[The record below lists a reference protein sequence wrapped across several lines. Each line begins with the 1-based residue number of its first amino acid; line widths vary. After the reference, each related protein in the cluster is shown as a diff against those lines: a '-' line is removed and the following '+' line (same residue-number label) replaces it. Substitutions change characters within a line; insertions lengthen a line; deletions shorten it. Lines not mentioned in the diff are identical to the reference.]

1 MISALPADYRKI
13 QDAVERLDTL
23 PLQVM
28 IEATIAEVTLSDQ
41 LRYGVEWFFRSGD
54 FEATFSQQ
62 PNVNTPVQGLPGL
75 LRAVLQCR
83 RARRPERARAGF

>member
-13 QDAVERLDTL
+13 QDAVARLDTL

-41 LRYGVEWFFRSGD
+41 LRYGVEWFFQVRRLRGD
-54 FEATFSQQ
+54 LLPASRIPPTWR
-62 PNVNTPVQGLPGL
+62 GLSRL
-75 LRAVLQCR
+75 LRLFSECR
-83 RARRPERARAGF
+83 RARRPERA

>member
-13 QDAVERLDTL
+13 RDAVERLDTL

-62 PNVNTPVQGLPGL
+62 PNVNTPCRESS
-75 LRAVLQCR
+75 RASPRCSPMPTC
-83 RARRPERARAGF
+83 ASS